1 VVHAYLKP
9 YSGRPAG
16 ISFRHIVDADHAFLR
31 DLYASVRAAELAQV
45 AWPDAAKRAFLDEQ
59 FGLQHQHY
67 VQNYPGADLLLIEKD
82 SRPVGRIYV
91 YRTEKEIRLMD
102 IALIESERVRG
113 VGTALLQELMDEA
126 RAAGRELTLHVEP
139 DNPAQRLYQ
148 RLGFRLI
155 EHRGVYDFLGWTPA
169 SFSVG
174 HARKP
179 LNKSA
184 SP

>member
-1 VVHAYLKP
+1 MHAYLEP

-16 ISFRHIVDADHAFLR
+16 ISFRHIDDAYHAFLR

-67 VQNYPGADLLLIEKD
+67 VKNYPGADLLLIEKVF
-82 SRPVGRIYV
+82 RPIGRIYV

-102 IALIESERVRG
+102 IALIESQRAHG
-113 VGTALLQELMDEA
+113 IGTALLQELMDEA
-126 RAAGRELTLHVEP
+126 RAEGRELTLHVEP

-155 EHRGVYDFLGWTPA
+155 EHRGVYDFLGWSCA
-169 SFSVG
+169 S
-174 HARKP
+174 
-179 LNKSA
+179 
-184 SP
+184 